1 MKYICKLHEALAHLY
16 CDPYM
21 FTEGEAELNKAE
33 KIYEENK
40 DKLPVDLY
48 RKFMIKKSSF

>member
-1 MKYICKLHEALAHLY
+1 
-16 CDPYM
+16 M
-21 FTEGEAELNKAE
+21 FTVGEAELNKAE

-48 RKFMIKKSSF
+48 RKFMIKKSSFQKKSGLFVDAYATLD